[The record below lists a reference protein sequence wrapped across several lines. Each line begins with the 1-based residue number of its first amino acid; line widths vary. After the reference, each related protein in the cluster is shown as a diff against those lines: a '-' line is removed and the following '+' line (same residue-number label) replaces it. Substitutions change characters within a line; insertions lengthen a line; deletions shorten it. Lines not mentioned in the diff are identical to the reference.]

1 MAKSTN
7 NPSVKKEAVFIYSED
22 LLNYHF
28 SKDHPFNQKRLQ
40 LTLDLLQKSNAITQE
55 DIVAP
60 RIATDEEL
68 RLIHDPAYI
77 NAVKLAGKGELSSA
91 KAESY
96 GLGTEDTPIFKDMHE
111 ASATL
116 VGGTL
121 TAVDWVMTNKAQHA
135 VNLGGGLHHGFRGKA
150 SGFCIY
156 NDSSVAMKY
165 MQKKYGAKILYVDTD
180 AHHGDGVQWSYYDD
194 PNVCTL
200 SIHETGRYLFPG
212 TGAVTERGHGKG
224 YGYSF
229 NIPLDAFTEDE
240 SFLEVYEQ
248 SLREIIEFFKPDV
261 ILTQNGVDAH
271 CLDPLTHL
279 SSTMKIY
286 QEIPKLA
293 HRLAHE
299 YCEGRWIAVGGGG
312 YDIWRVVPRAWA
324 YIWMEMTQYAHQTNA
339 IPKSWLEKWQSESP
353 VPLISTWQDPV
364 NLYEAIPRKKEI
376 TEKNQQSLDK
386 ALYSVRSKKK
396 RAETNV
402 VSLKEKI

>member
-7 NPSVKKEAVFIYSED
+7 LSSVKKEAVFIYSDD
-22 LLNYHF
+22 LLNYRF

-40 LTLDLLQKSNAITQE
+40 LTLDLLKRSNFIQDE

-68 RLIHDPAYI
+68 ELVHDPAYI
-77 NAVKLAGKGELSSA
+77 KAVKAASIGELSSD

-96 GLGTEDTPIFKDMHE
+96 GLGTEDTPIFKGMHE
-111 ASATL
+111 ASARL

-121 TAVDWVMTNKAQHA
+121 TAVDWVMDNKANHA

-156 NDSSVAMKY
+156 NDSSVAIKY
-165 MQKKYGAKILYVDTD
+165 MQQKYNAKVLYVDTD
-180 AHHGDGVQWSYYDD
+180 AHHGDGVQWSFYDD

-212 TGAVTERGHGKG
+212 TGAVNERGHGKG

-229 NIPLDAFTEDE
+229 NVPLDAFTEDE

-248 SLREIIEFFKPDV
+248 SFREVIEFFKPDV

-279 SSTMKIY
+279 SSTMTIFD
-286 QEIPKLA
+286 EIPRIA
-293 HRLAHE
+293 HDLAHE

-312 YDIWRVVPRAWA
+312 YDIWRVVPRAWSKVW
-324 YIWMEMTQYAHQTNA
+324 IEMTGQSLSTNE
-339 IPKSWLEKWQSESP
+339 IPLEWLDKWQAESP
-353 VPLISTWQDPV
+353 VPLIKTWDDPTK
-364 NLYEAIPRKKEI
+364 LYEEIPRQKEI
-376 TEKNQQSLDK
+376 SEKNQQTLEK
-386 ALYSVRSKKK
+386 ALYSIRSKTKK
-396 RAETNV
+396 
-402 VSLKEKI
+402 